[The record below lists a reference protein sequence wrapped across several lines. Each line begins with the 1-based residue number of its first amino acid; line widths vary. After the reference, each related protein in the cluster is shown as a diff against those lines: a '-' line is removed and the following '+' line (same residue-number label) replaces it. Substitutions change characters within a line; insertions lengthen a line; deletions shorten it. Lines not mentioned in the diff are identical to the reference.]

1 MQRILLLL
9 VILFGLTGCSQESSV
24 SVPTY
29 YATQPEYWTAQ
40 GYEITDITSSA
51 GKVIF
56 VTVCKSLDESSHRGY
71 DACIIIDYEDQDI
84 SACIGSYESCYDP
97 ATDMSSE
104 YNDNFGVVSTP
115 WPSRVEYNDKKF
127 VYTFIEA

>member
-1 MQRILLLL
+1 MRCILLLL
-9 VILFGLTGCSQESSV
+9 VILLGLTGCSQEPP
-24 SVPTY
+24 VPTY

-40 GYEITDITSSA
+40 GYEITDIMSSA
-51 GKVIF
+51 GEVIF

-71 DACIIIDYEDQDI
+71 DACIIINYEDQRI
-84 SACIGSYESCYDP
+84 GACIGSADSCYDP

-104 YNDNFGVVSTP
+104 YNDFFGSVTTP
-115 WPSRVEYNDKKF
+115 WPSHVEYNDKSF